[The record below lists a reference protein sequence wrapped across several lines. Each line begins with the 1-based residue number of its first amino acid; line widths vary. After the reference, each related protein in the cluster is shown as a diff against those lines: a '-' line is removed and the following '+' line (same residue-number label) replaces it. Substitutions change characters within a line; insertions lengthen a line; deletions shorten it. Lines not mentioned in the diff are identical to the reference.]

1 MAYTKI
7 TATDLPKRSRQSVS
21 RFEKTE
27 DWRLMRADIEKG
39 LKANEAL
46 QVVMTDEDKLKY
58 KIKNRRT
65 VARFVRK
72 YLNERK
78 LPYVVKSF
86 HRDDMGDVL
95 IVQSA
100 PRRR

>member
-1 MAYTKI
+1 MAYKKI
-7 TATDLPKRSRQSVS
+7 TVTDLPKRTRIRAS

-27 DWRLMRADIEKG
+27 EWRMMRADIEKG
-39 LKANEAL
+39 LKANDAL
-46 QVVMTDEDKLKY
+46 QLVMTDEDKMTH

-65 VARFVRK
+65 VVRFVRK
-72 YLNERK
+72 YLKDRN

-95 IVQSA
+95 IVRHP

>member
-1 MAYTKI
+1 MAYEKI
-7 TATDLPKRSRQSVS
+7 SLTDLPKRRRQVLS

-27 DWRLMRADIEKG
+27 EWRLMRADIEKG
-39 LKANEAL
+39 LKANDAL
-46 QVVMTDEDKLKY
+46 QLVMTGDDKLKY

-65 VARFVRK
+65 VVRFVRK
-72 YLNERK
+72 YLKDRN

-86 HRDDMGDVL
+86 HRDDIGDVL
-95 IVQSA
+95 IVRHP